1 MPTARAALTPHCA
14 GRGAVRGFTLVE
26 LLVVLVILGVLIG
39 LAMLGTGV
47 AGPARELHAEAERLA
62 GLIGVLAEEA
72 VLDSRE
78 YGLHLTAG
86 AYQVLSYD
94 PVQRHWRPLQGKPHD
109 LPSWAELS
117 VELEG
122 EPLQLP
128 SAAGEQGRK
137 AGLTP
142 QLLILSSGE
151 LSPFRLQLR
160 ERRRDGL
167 RLWLSSDGFQL
178 PRVAQD
184 AAKGRSG

>member
-39 LAMLGTGV
+39 LAMLGPGV
-47 AGPARELHAEAERLA
+47 AGPARELHGEAERLA

-72 VLDSRE
+72 VLDNRE
-78 YGLHLTAG
+78 YGLHMTDG
-86 AYQVLSYD
+86 AYQVLRYD
-94 PVQRHWRPLQGKPHD
+94 PALGRWLPLQGKPHD
-109 LPSWAELS
+109 LPPWAELR

-122 EPLQLP
+122 EALRLPQPLAEP
-128 SAAGEQGRK
+128 GRR